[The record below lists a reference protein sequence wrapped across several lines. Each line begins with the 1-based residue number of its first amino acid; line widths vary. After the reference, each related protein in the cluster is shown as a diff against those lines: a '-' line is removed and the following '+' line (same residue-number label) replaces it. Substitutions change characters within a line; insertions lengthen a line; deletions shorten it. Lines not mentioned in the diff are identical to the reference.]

1 MCLLLQVYLKQPDAS
16 HSILVVLAGAKGA
29 SMSKLWHKVK
39 HYCHT
44 HDDIEMLLL
53 SCMLGSLGWMAYHA
67 ITGIIERI
75 IG

>member
-1 MCLLLQVYLKQPDAS
+1 YLNSQTQAA
-16 HSILVVLAGAKGA
+16 VFWWVLAEAMGV

-53 SCMLGSLGWMAYHA
+53 SCMLGSLGWMALPRYNW
-67 ITGIIERI
+67 ES
-75 IG
+75 

>member
-1 MCLLLQVYLKQPDAS
+1 MYQTFKS
-16 HSILVVLAGAKGA
+16 VL
-29 SMSKLWHKVK
+29 HKVK

-53 SCMLGSLGWMAYHA
+53 SCMLGSGWMAYHA

-75 IG
+75 T